1 MANVHYT
8 ENLTEDQ
15 LDAMAGSET
24 LRYQATSFG
33 VTRNNKALIKST
45 NRLRDSLL
53 PKDESKLAIPLLL
66 LLAQHRSVCHGTLL
80 QYVEFLC
87 SAVTPTSAYAQLIPS
102 LDDLVHQ
109 YHLDPEV
116 AFLIYRPVM
125 RLFKCRGS
133 SDVFWP
139 LDNNDTQGI
148 TSANSESEAAEHS
161 GNLVL
166 DVGSPSK
173 PVTWLDLLNTVKTM
187 LPPKAWN
194 SLSPDLYATF
204 WGLTLYDL
212 YVPRN
217 CYESE
222 IAKQH
227 AALKALEELSDNSH
241 EENVASVR
249 KRLSREKDKWLS
261 SCPDTLKINVEFLQR
276 CIFPRCTFSMPDAV
290 YCAMFVHTLHSLG
303 TPFFNTVNH
312 IDILICRTLQP
323 MICCCTEYEVGRF
336 GKFLQET
343 LKIAYYWKVH
353 WKWSQRITKLL
364 IQCLES
370 TEYMEIRN
378 ALILLSK
385 ISSVFPVT
393 RKTGVNLE
401 KRVSKIKADEREDLK
416 VLATGVAAALA
427 ARKVCLKFWNLLFSS
442 DMKVFNFFYLSH
454 LQSSWITDEE
464 FGNGYLEL
472 KSAPL
477 ASKSSAGNS
486 AATHSGS
493 TINISQSEPIG
504 GKVGALPSQH
514 PESSNSVKDQILKTK
529 TSDGRWLI
537 GEWLR
542 CSVTDALS
550 CFTIWNIKIYG
561 K

>member
-15 LDAMAGSET
+15 LDAMAGQRR
-24 LRYQATSFG
+24 LFVIRQLLLVLLAI
-33 VTRNNKALIKST
+33 TRCLALIKST

-66 LLAQHRSVCHGTLL
+66 LLAQHRSVVIIDADAPYIKMVSEQFDSVMETLL

-102 LDDLVHQ
+102 RDDLVHQ

-173 PVTWLDLLNTVKTM
+173 PVTWLDLLNM
-187 LPPKAWN
+187 LKRCCLQKPGIASPLISMRHFGVSRSMIFM
-194 SLSPDLYATF
+194 SLEIVMSLK
-204 WGLTLYDL
+204 
-212 YVPRN
+212 
-217 CYESE
+217 

-227 AALKALEELSDNSH
+227 AALKALEELSDNSSSAITKRKKDKERIQESLDRLTSELRKH
-241 EENVASVR
+241 EENVAFVVYFHAVLSVCQM
-249 KRLSREKDKWLS
+249 LSIVPSYDML
-261 SCPDTLKINVEFLQR
+261 L
-276 CIFPRCTFSMPDAV
+276 
-290 YCAMFVHTLHSLG
+290 Y
-303 TPFFNTVNH
+303 
-312 IDILICRTLQP
+312 
-323 MICCCTEYEVGRF
+323 EYEVGRF

-427 ARKVCLKFWNLLFSS
+427 ARK
-442 DMKVFNFFYLSH
+442 
-454 LQSSWITDEE
+454 SSWITDEE

-504 GKVGALPSQH
+504 GKVGALPSNTQNH
-514 PESSNSVKDQILKTK
+514 QTQSKT
-529 TSDGRWLI
+529 R
-537 GEWLR
+537 
-542 CSVTDALS
+542 
-550 CFTIWNIKIYG
+550 F
-561 K
+561 